1 MRFAVAVLGAGI
13 AQVFPYL
20 RLDQWIG
27 AGGALALLYIGFA
40 ALGAGFFAG
49 RRGAAAGAL
58 SVLVG
63 AFLYAVVAGLPQPG
77 ADPGAFATFFL
88 RIPIAVFSFFL
99 RSLIATQL
107 HQAFRP
113 QTAPVDEFNGLIS
126 LHFPEVVAPLA
137 VSVLIGAVGGWVG
150 ERLVP
155 AGRWEVPPRP

>member
-63 AFLYAVVAGLPQPG
+63 PFLFAVVAVLTQPG
-77 ADPGAFATFFL
+77 ADLGASASFFL
-88 RIPIAVFSFFL
+88 GIPIAVFPILL
-99 RSLIATQL
+99 RGPIV
-107 HQAFRP
+107 R
-113 QTAPVDEFNGLIS
+113 
-126 LHFPEVVAPLA
+126 
-137 VSVLIGAVGGWVG
+137 
-150 ERLVP
+150 RLV
-155 AGRWEVPPRP
+155 AAVASRSV